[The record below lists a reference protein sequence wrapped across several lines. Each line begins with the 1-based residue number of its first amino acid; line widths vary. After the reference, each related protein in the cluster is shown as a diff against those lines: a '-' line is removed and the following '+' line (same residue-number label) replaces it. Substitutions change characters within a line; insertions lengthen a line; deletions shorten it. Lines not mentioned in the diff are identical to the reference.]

1 MSIDFKVNSRGRE
14 TGNGNSLL
22 INGRPI
28 EDGAPMTGE
37 TLVWNGNLWIYAP
50 GGGAQGPT
58 GPSGSVGP
66 TGPTGSGATG
76 PTGLT
81 GSTGPTGSIGP
92 TGPTG
97 FGATGPTGF
106 GATGPTGFGAT
117 GPTGFGATGPTG
129 FGATGPTG
137 PTGYTGPTGSVGST
151 GPTGFGATGPTGPG
165 FVSAID
171 GTVINISG
179 TPFVAPE
186 ISVRLSGDQLLSAS
200 LTDFIPLDIENIDNY
215 NTYSGT
221 AVNNSFTV
229 AQTGTYEVL
238 IAFQIQP
245 DASGS
250 MNGSLQFGI
259 HDGTTWLC
267 QQNVTVVLSSLQ
279 RGAVNLHTA
288 VPIAAS
294 TTYSFK
300 HISSGLTGNVF
311 IISNGAG
318 TNPNS
323 LFKVKR
329 IL

>member
-1 MSIDFKVNSRGRE
+1 MSNIDFRVNSRGRE
-14 TGNGNSLL
+14 TGSGNSLL

-28 EDGAPMTGE
+28 EDGVPMTGE
-37 TLVWNGNLWIYAP
+37 TLVWNGSLWIYAP

-58 GPSGSVGP
+58 GPSGSIGSTGP

-76 PTGLT
+76 PTGST
-81 GSTGPTGSIGP
+81 GSTGATGSIGP

-97 FGATGPTGF
+97 S
-106 GATGPTGFGAT
+106 
-117 GPTGFGATGPTG
+117 
-129 FGATGPTG
+129 GATGPTG
-137 PTGYTGPTGSVGST
+137 PTGSDGLIGPTGPTGSDGLIGPT
-151 GPTGFGATGPTGPG
+151 GPTGSDGLIGPTGPTGSSGFTGATGPTGPG
-165 FVSAID
+165 FVSAVD

-179 TPFVAPE
+179 VPLVAPE

-215 NTYSGT
+215 NTYTGT

-238 IAFQIQP
+238 ISFQIQP
-245 DASGS
+245 DPSGS
-250 MNGSLQFGI
+250 MNGVLQFGI
-259 HDGTTWLC
+259 HDGIAWLC
-267 QQNVTVVLSSLQ
+267 QQAVTVVLSSLQ

-288 VPIAAS
+288 VPIS
-294 TTYSFK
+294 TGTTYSFK
-300 HISSGLTGNVF
+300 HISTGLTGNVF
-311 IISNGAG
+311 IFSNGAG